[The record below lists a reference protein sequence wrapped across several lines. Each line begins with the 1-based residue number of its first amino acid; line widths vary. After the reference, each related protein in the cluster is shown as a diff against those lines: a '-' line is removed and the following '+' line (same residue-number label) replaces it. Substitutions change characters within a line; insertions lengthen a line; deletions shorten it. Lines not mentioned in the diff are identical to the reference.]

1 MKHHIGWIASAALV
15 LAGCG
20 SKASPQ
26 GQAVPAN
33 SEVPQAARAG
43 HRVDLGLDTQH
54 LGQLSDKDLV
64 EIRAQL
70 HNAVMSNIRALGA
83 VNDMQQAEAKGRS
96 GMTAHAAT
104 IAEIDKALEEL
115 HALGAD
121 LMRRRA
127 EAVARAHGAGKP

>member
-1 MKHHIGWIASAALV
+1 MRNALLSAGFVLLLV
-15 LAGCG
+15 GCG

-33 SEVPQAARAG
+33 SEVPQATRAG

-54 LGQLSDKDLV
+54 VGQLSDKDLV

-83 VNDMQQAEAKGRS
+83 VSDMQQAEAKGRP
-96 GMTAHAAT
+96 GITAHAAT
-104 IAEIDKALEEL
+104 IAEIDKALEEV
-115 HALGAD
+115 HALEAE
-121 LMRRRA
+121 LKRRRA
-127 EAVARAHGAGKP
+127 EAVAREQEAKP